1 MFNQYNS
8 FYFAILKANERR
20 SMSLPVNVDILEYL
34 NMLPSMD
41 TVDEETIIEYILIYE
56 EYKLLPI
63 SRLSYSE
70 KCLLL
75 QKSFE
80 ERKTNVTETQEVD
93 DQTSYETISTQDNSD
108 DETSYDTIS
117 TQEHSDDESIWDK
130 L

>member
-8 FYFAILKANERR
+8 FYFAILKANERL
-20 SMSLPVNVDILEYL
+20 SLSLPINVDILEYL

-41 TVDEETIIEYILIYE
+41 TMDEETIIEYILFYE

-75 QKSFE
+75 QKTFE
-80 ERKTNVTETQEVD
+80 ERKSNSYDTDETSDE
-93 DQTSYETISTQDNSD
+93 TSYETISTQDNSD

-117 TQEHSDDESIWDK
+117 TQELSDDESI
-130 L
+130 